1 MAEIVRPERRGNSN
15 RFLPQVGRARCGE
28 ALMQPCYA
36 FARHPRGPSAEENAH
51 EEPRRPKT
59 PRAAMKRYL
68 LLTAAMMGVFLL
80 LFALVEA
87 LEIPLLTNPSDSLA
101 GLGVLAAPAGV
112 GLLVADVVLPVPSS
126 LVMVA
131 NGALFGVKLGTLLSL
146 TGTLGAGLFGFSLG
160 RRGGSLLNRLVSAEE
175 RARANDLLDRW
186 GALAVVATRPVPVLA
201 ETVAILA
208 GSSPM
213 TWRRMSLATVA
224 GALPGSLLYA
234 VAGASAAAFASTAA
248 VFALVL
254 ALTGVFWLV
263 GRRLR
268 RGQTAATS
276 DNDLAP
282 ARQARGAPEGPGEEA
297 HRDY

>member
-1 MAEIVRPERRGNSN
+1 M
-15 RFLPQVGRARCGE
+15 
-28 ALMQPCYA
+28 
-36 FARHPRGPSAEENAH
+36 
-51 EEPRRPKT
+51 
-59 PRAAMKRYL
+59 
-68 LLTAAMMGVFLL
+68 
-80 LFALVEA
+80 LFALAEA

-131 NGALFGVKLGTLLSL
+131 NGALFGARLGTLLSL
-146 TGTLGAGLFGFSLG
+146 TGALGAGLFGFSLG
-160 RRGGSLLNRLVSAEE
+160 RRGGPLLLRLVSAEE

-186 GALAVVATRPVPVLA
+186 GALAVVATRPVPVVA

-213 TWRRMSLATVA
+213 TWGRMTLATVA

-254 ALTGVFWLV
+254 ALTGVFWLA
-263 GRRLR
+263 GRRLG
-268 RGQTAATS
+268 RGQNTATREG
-276 DNDLAP
+276 NLAP
-282 ARQARGAPEGPGEEA
+282 PRQARGAREGPGEEE
-297 HRDY
+297 RGDD